1 MTEQNESKYNRNFHY
16 TGNSRISNAAEQRYQ
31 TYQEQPSSGMKST
44 VQKSGEGDGRG
55 PPKQPINYDP
65 FDASPKTDTKFLAFE

>member
-1 MTEQNESKYNRNFHY
+1 
-16 TGNSRISNAAEQRYQ
+16 
-31 TYQEQPSSGMKST
+31 MKST

-55 PPKQPINYDP
+55 PPQQPINYDP